1 MPASVALNSVSYSTP
16 DGQSLFQD
24 LNLAFGPSRT
34 GLIGRNGTGKSTILK
49 LITGELQPASGDVAV
64 SGTIRMLRQSVQ
76 VDGQTVADTFGAS
89 AGLALLA
96 RMEAGEG
103 TLDDAAEADWTLPA
117 RLEAALEKVG
127 LPGLTPERALSS
139 LSGGQRTR
147 IALAALIFDE
157 PDMILLDEPTNN
169 LDAEGRAAVAE
180 VLRNWRGGAIVVSHD
195 RELLRQM
202 DTIVELTTLGARSY
216 GGNYDH
222 YAERKAL
229 ELAAAEQ
236 DLASAERRVAEIDQ
250 KVQAVRERKARRDGA
265 GARKRARG
273 DIPRIMLNGMRDNAQ
288 KTAGEQANIATRL
301 REEAA
306 REAAEARAQIEI
318 LQNVWFRLAP
328 TGLPAGKVILDIH
341 GLTGGPEPDTPV
353 IRNFELTMTGPE
365 RVAVTGRNG
374 SGKTSLLRLITGGL
388 EPKAGSVRIG
398 GRYALLDQ
406 TVSLLD
412 PSLTIRDNFRALNPT
427 DDENA
432 CRAALARF
440 MFRAGAALQNVG
452 TLSGG
457 EMLRAGLAC
466 TLGGTRPPELLILD
480 EPTNHLDLSAIE
492 AVEAGLRGYD
502 GALLVVSH
510 DRAFLEAIGI
520 EREVGL

>member
-34 GLIGRNGTGKSTILK
+34 GLIGRNGTGKSTLLK

-202 DTIVELTTLGARSY
+202 DVIVELTTLGARSY

-318 LQNVWFRLAP
+318 LQNVSFRLAP

-365 RVAVTGRNG
+365 RVADRPQRV
-374 SGKTSLLRLITGGL
+374 GKDLVAAPHHR
-388 EPKAGSVRIG
+388 
-398 GRYALLDQ
+398 
-406 TVSLLD
+406 
-412 PSLTIRDNFRALNPT
+412 RA
-427 DDENA
+427 
-432 CRAALARF
+432 
-440 MFRAGAALQNVG
+440 
-452 TLSGG
+452 
-457 EMLRAGLAC
+457 
-466 TLGGTRPPELLILD
+466 
-480 EPTNHLDLSAIE
+480 
-492 AVEAGLRGYD
+492 
-502 GALLVVSH
+502 
-510 DRAFLEAIGI
+510 
-520 EREVGL
+520 